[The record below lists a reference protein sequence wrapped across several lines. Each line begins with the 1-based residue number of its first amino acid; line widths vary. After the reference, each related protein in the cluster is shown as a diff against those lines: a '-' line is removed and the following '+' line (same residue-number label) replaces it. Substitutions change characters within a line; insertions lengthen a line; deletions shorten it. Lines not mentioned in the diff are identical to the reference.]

1 MPKRYLLGL
10 LLTYLFST
18 QLFAND
24 YEDAWKA
31 LDHNDRK
38 TARQLLLKAMND
50 PHTAVDAYIT
60 YTYLQSFDGKGP
72 EIDDFIPRLYNQ
84 LKDPNP

>member
-1 MPKRYLLGL
+1 MVT
-10 LLTYLFST
+10 LTKNSYYAPTVPSLSITDYLFSN

-38 TARQLLLKAMND
+38 KARELLLKAMND
-50 PHTAVDAYIT
+50 PHTAVDAYLPIHICKA
-60 YTYLQSFDGKGP
+60 FKEKAGDG
-72 EIDDFIPRLYNQ
+72 
-84 LKDPNP
+84 